1 MYFQCFLTNYR
12 LQQILKNLTKH
23 KQLANQL
30 IRQV

>member
-1 MYFQCFLTNYR
+1 MYFQCFLTNYG